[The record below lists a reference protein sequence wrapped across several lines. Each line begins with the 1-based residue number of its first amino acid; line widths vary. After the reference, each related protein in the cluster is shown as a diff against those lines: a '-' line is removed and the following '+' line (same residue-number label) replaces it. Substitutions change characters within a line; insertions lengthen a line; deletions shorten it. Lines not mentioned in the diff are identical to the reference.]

1 MTDVRRRLQA
11 LWVRRG
17 ELDARL
23 RLWLWRF
30 ALATRGVRQGLQTSW
45 LRARG
50 LRAIWAMPSVRPLLA
65 RGSASRRAR
74 IAAVSAAVI
83 IAAAMAALVT
93 GIPVPFLANALT
105 KRFESETGYRL
116 LIAGHA
122 KIRLLPSPVVTAS
135 DISVADGK
143 GGGGRT
149 RFTADDIRIKMSL
162 WSLISRRPRLTEVA
176 IGSPTFQIPLL
187 RERTT
192 PALNSPA
199 TIKSGGTALPQNL
212 TVDRLIVED
221 GAVEFVSRPD
231 RVESRIDR
239 IALTGAL
246 SADHVLAVKAS
257 GYLGDQV
264 LRAELN
270 GTLPAGR
277 DDGKGAGLEFKVE
290 APGLLQ
296 DAAVGK
302 ADVRANGSL
311 LTVNAL
317 AGTIG
322 PAKFTGMVSVDFA
335 DKPMVKLDLD
345 FQRLDLAVAGGAG
358 SATGGA
364 PAGFDQPW
372 SGKSIK
378 LDGLNY
384 FDAEAQ
390 VSAAELRIDRFRFAP
405 ISVGAILAKG
415 VLTAGVTRTGVY
427 GGQTQGTL
435 VIDASAAEPRHALR
449 VDLTGVRALPLLS
462 DLAGVD
468 AIDGRMQAKID
479 TRGRGTN
486 LRAIMS
492 TLSGAVDL
500 LVQDGE
506 LRSVNVAKLIRSL
519 AASTLS
525 GWQENKAEKT
535 DLSQLSAFFRIDG
548 GQAATD
554 NLRLLGPLVR
564 VTGTGSADL
573 GAKTMSFKVEP
584 KLVLSLEGQGG
595 SLAPIGIG
603 VPVAV
608 QGPWGAPRIYPD
620 MAGILD
626 NPDAAYAKL
635 RELGAGLFGT
645 GTGQGLPGSPDNPL
659 PSSIE
664 ALIDR
669 LGGDRKEVTV
679 PASGEKTPLPPTPP
693 PRPAPQAQQRPPA
706 PAPSSPPPAQSSSS
720 SSSSSQ
726 STSPGGPIE
735 FIQKLF
741 GGR

>member
-1 MTDVRRRLQA
+1 MH
-11 LWVRRG
+11 
-17 ELDARL
+17 
-23 RLWLWRF
+23 
-30 ALATRGVRQGLQTSW
+30 ATWT
-45 LRARG
+45 
-50 LRAIWAMPSVRPLLA
+50 PSIAPGA
-65 RGSASRRAR
+65 TGASKATR
-74 IAAVSAAVI
+74 IAALTAAVI
-83 IAAAMAALVT
+83 IAGAVAALVT
-93 GIPVPFLANALT
+93 GIPVPFLANALA

-122 KIRLLPSPVVTAS
+122 KIRLLPSPVVTAG
-135 DISVADGK
+135 DISVVDGK
-143 GGGGRT
+143 DGGGRT

-187 RERTT
+187 RERTAQASN
-192 PALNSPA
+192 PSAA
-199 TIKSGGTALPQNL
+199 VKSGGPALPQGL
-212 TVDRLIVED
+212 IVDRLIVED
-221 GAVEFVSRPD
+221 GTVQFVSRPD
-231 RVESRIDR
+231 RVESRIDH
-239 IALTGAL
+239 IELTGSL

-257 GYLGDQV
+257 GTLGEQV
-264 LRAELN
+264 LRADLN
-270 GTLPAGR
+270 GTLPMGR
-277 DDGKGAGLEFKVE
+277 TDGKGAGLEFKLE

-296 DAAVGK
+296 DVAFGK
-302 ADVRANGSL
+302 ADVKANGSL
-311 LTVNAL
+311 LTINSL
-317 AGTIG
+317 AGAIG
-322 PAKFTGMVSVDFA
+322 PAKFKGMASVDFA

-345 FQRLDLAVAGGAG
+345 FQRLDLAVAGGAA
-358 SATGGA
+358 SANPGP
-364 PAGFDQPW
+364 PASIDQPW
-372 SGKSIK
+372 SEKAIN

-435 VIDASAAEPRHALR
+435 VVDASGAEPRHALR

-462 DLAGVD
+462 DVAGFD
-468 AIDGRMQAKID
+468 AMDGRMQTKID
-479 TRGRGTN
+479 ARGRGSN

-535 DLSQLSAFFRIDG
+535 DLSELSAFFRIDG
-548 GQAATD
+548 GQASTE

-564 VTGTGSADL
+564 VTGTGTADL
-573 GAKTMSFKVEP
+573 GAKTLSFKVEP

-595 SLAPIGIG
+595 ALAPIGIG

-645 GTGQGLPGSPDNPL
+645 GKGLPGSPGNPL
-659 PSSIE
+659 PPTIE

-669 LGGDRKEVTV
+669 LGVDRKEVTA
-679 PASGEKTPLPPTPP
+679 PTATEKPPLPPTPP
-693 PRPAPQAQQRPPA
+693 PRPAPQAQQRAPT

-720 SSSSSQ
+720 SQSS
-726 STSPGGPIE
+726 SPGGPIE